1 MNLYIYYDI
10 LINEMKEEIE
20 LDEIDE
26 KIIEMLQEDSR
37 KTFVEIAKELG
48 VSDPTIHVRVKK
60 LQEAGVIEKFTAVL
74 APEKVEKGVAAF
86 IEINVKPNMI
96 EEIIRNLGRLDEVLE
111 IHETFG
117 EYDIIAKIRAK
128 TNEDLRDLVVRKIRI
143 IPNIVNTRVT
153 TVLKTRKEEQLKI
166 TPE

>member
-1 MNLYIYYDI
+1 MYYDI
-10 LINEMKEEIE
+10 LINDMDEEIK

-26 KIIEMLQEDSR
+26 KIIERLQEDSR
-37 KTFVEIAKELG
+37 KSFVEIAKELG

-74 APEKVEKGVAAF
+74 APAKVEKGVAAF
-86 IEINVKPNMI
+86 IEINVKPNTI
-96 EEIIRNLGRLDEVLE
+96 EEVIKNLERPDEVLE

-117 EYDIIAKIRAK
+117 EYDIIVKIRAK
-128 TNEDLRDLVVRKIRI
+128 TNEDLRDLVVREIRT
-143 IPNIVNTRVT
+143 IPNIVNTKVT
-153 TVLKTRKEEQLKI
+153 TVLKTLKEEKLKI

>member
-1 MNLYIYYDI
+1 MD
-10 LINEMKEEIE
+10 KEIE
-20 LDEIDE
+20 LDEIDK

-37 KTFVEIAKELG
+37 QSFVEIAKELG

-60 LQEAGVIEKFTAVL
+60 LQEAGIIEKFTAVL
-74 APEKVEKGVAAF
+74 APAKVEKGVAAF
-86 IEINVKPNMI
+86 IEINITPNTI
-96 EEIIRNLGRLDEVLE
+96 EAVIRNLIRLDEVLE

-117 EYDIIAKIRAK
+117 DYDIIAKIRAK
-128 TNEDLRDLVVRKIRI
+128 TNEALRDLVAKEIRT
-143 IPNIVNTRVT
+143 IPNIVSTRVT

>member
-1 MNLYIYYDI
+1 MD
-10 LINEMKEEIE
+10 EEIE

-26 KIIEMLQEDSR
+26 KIIERLQEDSR
-37 KTFVEIAKELG
+37 KPFVEIAKELG

-74 APEKVEKGVAAF
+74 APAKVEKGVAAF
-86 IEINVKPNMI
+86 IEINVKPNTI
-96 EEIIRNLGRLDEVLE
+96 EEVIRNLGRLDEVLE

-128 TNEDLRDLVVRKIRI
+128 TNEDLRDLVVREIQT
-143 IPNIVNTRVT
+143 IPHIVNTRVT

>member
-1 MNLYIYYDI
+1 MD
-10 LINEMKEEIE
+10 EGIE

-26 KIIEMLQEDSR
+26 KIIQMLQEDSR
-37 KTFVEIAKELG
+37 KPFVEIAKELG

-74 APEKVEKGVAAF
+74 APTKVEKGVAAF

-96 EEIIRNLGRLDEVLE
+96 EEIIRNLGGLDEVLE

-117 EYDIIAKIRAK
+117 DYDIVAKIRARS
-128 TNEDLRDLVVRKIRI
+128 NEDLRDLVVREIRT